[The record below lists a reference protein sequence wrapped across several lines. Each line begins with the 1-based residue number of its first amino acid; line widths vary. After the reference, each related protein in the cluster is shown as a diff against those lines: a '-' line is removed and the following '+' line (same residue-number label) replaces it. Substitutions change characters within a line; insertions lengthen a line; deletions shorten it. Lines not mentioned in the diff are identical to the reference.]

1 MAKKCIPGLF
11 CVENMTLFIVFV
23 ILVLFIYAYYVLVI
37 KPKSQQSFQQSFVR
51 PNPADGSG
59 SRNNNGNSILQGS
72 PVASS
77 SSIQTPIV
85 LFSAPLQIP
94 DSLQSVY
101 IPPVKVDQ
109 PYPPASERGLV
120 RGLPINMSTQG
131 PITNYSQIGILTRLN
146 GSGDMVLPLMGRQTP
161 VGRGKYQYYTMMP
174 SGNLNTKLPVSVNGK
189 SCTSEYGCD
198 EVSSG
203 DIVYVD
209 GINDTFRATIYESGL
224 FSYIPY

>member
-1 MAKKCIPGLF
+1 MGKKCIPGLF
-11 CVENMTLFIVFV
+11 CVENMTLFILFV
-23 ILVLFIYAYYVLVI
+23 ILILFIYTLYVYS
-37 KPKSQQSFQQSFVR
+37 KQGQQNFQQNVR
-51 PNPADGSG
+51 PNDSG
-59 SRNNNGNSILQGS
+59 SFSQLSQGS
-72 PVASS
+72 PIASTQ
-77 SSIQTPIV
+77 SIETPLV
-85 LFSAPLQIP
+85 FFPPPASIP

-109 PYPPASERGLV
+109 PYPPASERGFV
-120 RGLPINMSTQG
+120 RGIPINMSTQG
-131 PITNYSQIGILTRLN
+131 PIMNYSQIGILSRLT

-161 VGRGKYQYYTMMP
+161 TGRSKYQYYTMMP
-174 SGNLNTKLPVSVNGK
+174 SGNMNTKLPVSVNGK

-203 DIVYVD
+203 DIIYVD

>member
-11 CVENMTLFIVFV
+11 CVENMTLFILFV
-23 ILVLFIYAYYVLVI
+23 ILILVVYLYYVHVI
-37 KPKSQQSFQQSFVR
+37 KPHS
-51 PNPADGSG
+51 
-59 SRNNNGNSILQGS
+59 NNTYGGPQPHNQLATSLT
-72 PVASS
+72 PASS
-77 SSIQTPIV
+77 TAV
-85 LFSAPLQIP
+85 LSPPVVFMQPPQMA
-94 DSLQSVY
+94 DALQSVY

-109 PYPPASERGLV
+109 PYPPMAERTLI
-120 RGLPINMSTQG
+120 RGLPINISSQG
-131 PITNYSQIGILTRLN
+131 PISNYSQIGILTRLQ

-161 VGRGKYQYYTMMP
+161 TGRSKYQYYTMMP

-203 DIVYVD
+203 DTVYVD
-209 GINDTFRATIYESGL
+209 GINDTFRATVYESGL

>member
-37 KPKSQQSFQQSFVR
+37 KPKSQQSFQQFFVR

-59 SRNNNGNSILQGS
+59 SGNNNGNSILQGS
-72 PVASS
+72 PVAS

>member
-1 MAKKCIPGLF
+1 
-11 CVENMTLFIVFV
+11 MTPFTPSNTL
-23 ILVLFIYAYYVLVI
+23 
-37 KPKSQQSFQQSFVR
+37 
-51 PNPADGSG
+51 GSG
-59 SRNNNGNSILQGS
+59 SLVGGS
-72 PVASS
+72 VASVS
-77 SSIQTPIV
+77 GSVPGPIITPVSAPIV
-85 LFSAPLQIP
+85 LMQPPQMA

-109 PYPPASERGLV
+109 PYPPASERGWV